1 MKKLLPLI
9 VIAAG
14 CAYLPL
20 PAAAQY
26 MVMPY
31 GPPIGMGPGYA
42 VGGYYAPMAG
52 YGAYYGYGPYYGG
65 YSPYYG
71 YGSYY
76 GYGGFGRCV
85 TDEGYGRIA
94 VCNGAVR

>member
-9 VIAAG
+9 ALAAG
-14 CAYLPL
+14 CIYLPP
-20 PAAAQY
+20 PAVAQY

-31 GPPIGMGPGYA
+31 PGPVIAGPIMGPGYA
-42 VGGYYAPMAG
+42 IGGYPPALGYGAYHGYSPYLG
-52 YGAYYGYGPYYGG
+52 YGAYYGYYGP
-65 YSPYYG
+65 
-71 YGSYY
+71 
-76 GYGGFGRCV
+76 GRCI